1 MDPFSAAQLGLSVFS
16 IVSGAGAESRAN
28 QAKKASNN
36 IQIGHLQDTLG
47 FTKDTAQAQKE
58 MAEDEFEFS
67 FEQAGIESGTAWDNI
82 GRTME
87 KTLDTSKFVNVGAFG
102 SEMDFI
108 EGKINKQMKSRMDSF
123 EKIRDRGY
131 AAAEEYE
138 ISNVSQI
145 ENQIKLLKRE
155 NQELSKRDS
164 LFGALLG

>member
-1 MDPFSAAQLGLSVFS
+1 MNL
-16 IVSGAGAESRAN
+16 
-28 QAKKASNN
+28 K
-36 IQIGHLQDTLG
+36 
-47 FTKDTAQAQKE
+47 
-58 MAEDEFEFS
+58 FS
-67 FEQAGIESGTAWDNI
+67 FEQTGIESGTAWDNI

-87 KTLDTSKFVNVGAFG
+87 KTLDKSKFANVGAFG

-108 EGKINKQMKSRMDSF
+108 EGKMNTQMKSRMDSF

-145 ENQIKLLKRE
+145 SNQIALLKRE